1 MSSHRSPSE
10 VRASLKHPIIDADG
24 HWVEYTP
31 VFAEK
36 MRKAAGDKAADGFL
50 VSQRRAP
57 GAPRPSIAR
66 REQRRV
72 AIDGYL
78 GPPPPHTPE
87 RRPTQHPRLPYD

>member
-10 VRASLKHPIIDADG
+10 IRSGLKHPIIDADG

-36 MRKAAGDKAADGFL
+36 MRKAAGDTAAEGFL

-57 GAPRPSIAR
+57 DVLRLSIGIETVDDIIADLA
-66 REQRRV
+66 Q
-72 AIDGYL
+72 ALAKATGK
-78 GPPPPHTPE
+78 
-87 RRPTQHPRLPYD
+87 